1 MVKEIRIMA
10 STKLLN
16 ILGEDCGTIK
26 LNDSVFK
33 AEYNES
39 LIHQVVVAHL
49 ANLRQGTKSALTRT
63 EVRGHAKKPWR
74 QKGTG
79 RARQGSTKAPQWR
92 GGGVAFAP
100 KPRDFSK
107 KVNKEA
113 KRVAFRSAISTK
125 LADKELIVLD
135 NLDIKDAKTKSMV
148 EVLKNLKVEKTAV
161 IVIKGENENVLR
173 ASGNIPCVEVTN
185 SDLLSVYDIVKCDR
199 LVVTADAIKSI
210 EEAYKA

>member
-1 MVKEIRIMA
+1 MANVKV
-10 STKLLN
+10 LN
-16 ILGEDCGTIK
+16 ILGEECGKVK
-26 LNDSVFK
+26 LDDKVFGQ
-33 AEYNES
+33 EYNEA
-39 LIHQVVVAHL
+39 LIHQVVVAYL
-49 ANLRQGTKSALTRT
+49 ANNRQGTKSTLTRS

-125 LADKELIVLD
+125 LANKELIVLD
-135 NLDIKDAKTKSMV
+135 NLDIKDAKTKTMV
-148 EVLKNLKVEKTAV
+148 EVLKNIGADRTAV
-161 IVIKGENENVLR
+161 IVTKGANENVLR
-173 ASGNIPCVEVTN
+173 ASANLQNVEVTA
-185 SDLLSVYDIVKCDR
+185 SDLLNVYDIVKCDK

-210 EEAYKA
+210 EEGYKA

>member
-1 MVKEIRIMA
+1 MA

-16 ILGEDCGTIK
+16 ILGQECGSIK

-33 AEYNES
+33 QEYNEA

-125 LADKELIVLD
+125 LAEKELVVLENID
-135 NLDIKDAKTKSMV
+135 LKDAKTKSMV
-148 EVLKNLKVEKTAV
+148 EVLKNLGIYKNAV
-161 IVIKGENENVLR
+161 IVIKGENENVMR
-173 ASGNIPCVEVTN
+173 ASANLQGLEVAEAN
-185 SDLLSVYDIVKCDR
+185 LLSVYDIVKCDR

>member
-1 MVKEIRIMA
+1 MA

-16 ILGEDCGTIK
+16 ILGQECGTIK
-26 LNDSVFK
+26 LNDKVFK
-33 AEYNES
+33 QEYNEA

-49 ANLRQGTKSALTRT
+49 ANLRQGTKSTLTRT

-125 LADKELIVLD
+125 LADKELVVLE

-148 EVLKNLKVEKTAV
+148 EVLKNLNIDRTAV
-161 IVIKGENENVLR
+161 IVTNGVNENVLR
-173 ASGNIPCVEVTN
+173 ASGNLQSVEVT
-185 SDLLSVYDIVKCDR
+185 SADLLSVYDIIKCDK

>member
-1 MVKEIRIMA
+1 MA

-16 ILGEDCGTIK
+16 ILGQDCGTIK

-33 AEYNES
+33 QEYNEA

-125 LADKELIVLD
+125 LADKELVVLE
-135 NLDIKDAKTKSMV
+135 NIDIKDAKTKSMV
-148 EVLKNLKVEKTAV
+148 EVLKNIGIDKTAV
-161 IVIKGENENVLR
+161 IVINGENENVLR
-173 ASGNIPCVEVTN
+173 ASANLQNIEVTA
-185 SDLLSVYDIVKCDR
+185 SDLLNVYDIVKCDK

>member
-1 MVKEIRIMA
+1 MA
-10 STKLLN
+10 STKILNLL
-16 ILGEDCGTIK
+16 GQECGTIK
-26 LNDSVFK
+26 LNDEVFK
-33 AEYNES
+33 QEYNEA

-49 ANLRQGTKSALTRT
+49 ANLRQGTKSTLTRS

-125 LADKELIVLD
+125 LADKELIVLE
-135 NLDIKDAKTKSMV
+135 NLDLKDAKTKSMV
-148 EVLKNLKVEKTAV
+148 EVLKNIGVDKTAV
-161 IVIKGENENVLR
+161 IVTKDENENVLR
-173 ASGNIPCVEVTN
+173 ASGNIPCVEVTT
-185 SDLLSVYDIVKCDR
+185 SDLLSTYDIVKCDR

-210 EEAYKA
+210 EEAYVG

>member
-1 MVKEIRIMA
+1 MA
-10 STKLLN
+10 STKILN
-16 ILGEDCGTIK
+16 ILGQECGTIK
-26 LNDSVFK
+26 LSDEVFK
-33 AEYNES
+33 QDYNES

-49 ANLRQGTKSALTRT
+49 ANVRQGTKSTLSRS

-79 RARQGSTKAPQWR
+79 RARHGSTKAPQWR

-107 KVNKEA
+107 KINKEA
-113 KRVAFRSAISTK
+113 KKVAFRSAISTK
-125 LADKELIVLD
+125 LANKELIVLE

-148 EVLKNLKVEKTAV
+148 EVLKNIGVNKSTILVTCGA
-161 IVIKGENENVLR
+161 NENVLR
-173 ASGNIPCVEVTN
+173 ASGNIPTADVTTSN
-185 SDLLSVYDIVKCDR
+185 LLNVYDIIRCDK

>member
-1 MVKEIRIMA
+1 MA

-16 ILGEDCGTIK
+16 ILGQECGTIK
-26 LNDSVFK
+26 LSDAVFK
-33 AEYNES
+33 QEYKEA

-135 NLDIKDAKTKSMV
+135 NIDLKDAKTKSMV
-148 EVLKNLKVEKTAV
+148 EVLKNLGIDKTAV
-161 IVIKGENENVLR
+161 IAINGENENLLR
-173 ASGNIPCVEVTN
+173 ASANLQNVEVTN
-185 SDLLSVYDIVKCDR
+185 ADLLSVYDIVKCDK
-199 LVVTADAIKSI
+199 LVVTSDAIKSI

>member
-1 MVKEIRIMA
+1 MA
-10 STKLLN
+10 STKILN
-16 ILGEDCGTIK
+16 ILGQECGTMK
-26 LNDSVFK
+26 LNDAVFK
-33 AEYNES
+33 EEYKEA

-49 ANLRQGTKSALTRT
+49 ANLRQGTKSALTRS

-125 LADKELIVLD
+125 LAEKELIVLE
-135 NLDIKDAKTKSMV
+135 NLDIKDAKTKSMI
-148 EVLKNLKVEKTAV
+148 EVMKNLGLEKTAV
-161 IVIKGENENVLR
+161 FVTAGKNENVVR
-173 ASGNIPCVEVTN
+173 ASGNIPGVEVTS
-185 SDLLSVYDIVKCDR
+185 SDLLNVYDIVKCDR

>member
-1 MVKEIRIMA
+1 MA

-16 ILGEDCGTIK
+16 ILGQECGTIK

-33 AEYNES
+33 QEYNEA

-125 LADKELIVLD
+125 LADKELIVLE

-148 EVLKNLKVEKTAV
+148 EVLNNLNVDRTAV
-161 IVIKGENENVLR
+161 VVIKGENENVLR
-173 ASGNIPCVEVTN
+173 ASGNLQAVEVTN
-185 SDLLSVYDIVKCDR
+185 SDLLSVYDIVKCDK
-199 LVVTADAIKSI
+199 LIVTADAIKSI

>member
-1 MVKEIRIMA
+1 MA

-16 ILGEDCGTIK
+16 ILGQECGTIR

-33 AEYNES
+33 EEYKEA

-125 LADKELIVLD
+125 LASKELIVLD
-135 NLDIKDAKTKSMV
+135 NIDLKDAKTKSMV
-148 EVLKNLKVEKTAV
+148 EVLKNLGIDRTAV
-161 IVIKGENENVLR
+161 IVTKDTNENVLR
-173 ASGNIPCVEVTN
+173 ACGNLQAVEVTN
-185 SDLLSVYDIVKCDR
+185 ANLLNVYDIVKCDK

>member
-1 MVKEIRIMA
+1 MA

-16 ILGEDCGTIK
+16 ILGQECGTIR

-33 AEYNES
+33 EEYKEA

-125 LADKELIVLD
+125 LAEKELIVLE
-135 NLDIKDAKTKSMV
+135 NLDIKDAKTKSMI
-148 EVLKNLKVEKTAV
+148 EVMRNLGLEKTAV
-161 IVIKGENENVLR
+161 FVTAGKNENVVR
-173 ASGNIPCVEVTN
+173 ASGNIPGVEVTS
-185 SDLLSVYDIVKCDR
+185 SDLLNVYDIVKCDR

>member
-1 MVKEIRIMA
+1 MA

-16 ILGEDCGTIK
+16 ILGQECGTIK
-26 LNDSVFK
+26 LNDKVFK
-33 AEYNES
+33 QEYNEA

-49 ANLRQGTKSALTRT
+49 ANLRQGTKSTLSRS

-125 LADKELIVLD
+125 LADKELVVLE
-135 NLDIKDAKTKSMV
+135 NIDIKDAKTKSIV
-148 EVLKNLKVEKTAV
+148 EVLKNLNIDRTAV
-161 IVIKGENENVLR
+161 IVTKEANENVLR
-173 ASGNIPCVEVTN
+173 ASANLQSVEVTN
-185 SDLLSVYDIVKCDR
+185 ADLLSVYDIIKCDK

>member
-1 MVKEIRIMA
+1 MA
-10 STKLLN
+10 STKILN
-16 ILGEDCGTIK
+16 IMGQECGTIK

-33 AEYNES
+33 TEYNEA

-125 LADKELIVLD
+125 LAEKELVVLE
-135 NLDIKDAKTKSMV
+135 NLDIKDAKTKSMI
-148 EVLKNLKVEKTAV
+148 EVMKNLNLDKTAV
-161 IVIKGENENVLR
+161 FVIKGENENVLR
-173 ASGNIPCVEVTN
+173 ASGNIPNVEVTS
-185 SDLLSVYDIVKCDR
+185 SDLLNVYDIVKCDK

>member
-1 MVKEIRIMA
+1 MA

-16 ILGEDCGTIK
+16 ILGQECGTIK
-26 LNDSVFK
+26 LNDKVFK
-33 AEYNES
+33 QEYNEA

-49 ANLRQGTKSALTRT
+49 ANLRQGTKSTLSRS

-125 LADKELIVLD
+125 LADKELIVLE
-135 NLDIKDAKTKSMV
+135 NLDIKDAKTKTMV
-148 EVLKNLKVEKTAV
+148 EVLKNLNIDRTAV
-161 IVIKGENENVLR
+161 IVTKDANENVLR
-173 ASGNIPCVEVTN
+173 ASGNLQSVEVTN
-185 SDLLSVYDIVKCDR
+185 ADLLSVYDIIKCDK